1 MIKYNTDGTKEIT
14 LNKEEQDID
23 NILALNEQFLNN
35 YKLVKLCDDLAET
48 INRHDQARHDQRL
61 IDIRDE
67 LGAICHLIQNDD
79 NYQSYSKIHYLD
91 SERKKPI
98 FGYIPPF

>member
-67 LGAICHLIQNDD
+67 LGAISHLIQNDD
-79 NYQSYSKIHYLD
+79 NYQSYCKIHYLN
-91 SERKKPI
+91 SERKKPL

>member
-1 MIKYNTDGTKEIT
+1 MIKTEEIT
-14 LNKEEQDID
+14 LTKEEQDID
-23 NILALNEQFLNN
+23 KFLALNEQYLDN

-48 INRHDQARHDQRL
+48 ISRHDQARHDQRL

-67 LGAICHLIQNDD
+67 LGAISHLIQNDD
-79 NYQSYSKIHYLD
+79 NYQSFSKIHYLN
-91 SERKKPI
+91 SERKKPL

>member
-1 MIKYNTDGTKEIT
+1 MIKTEEIT
-14 LNKEEQDID
+14 LTKEEQDID

-67 LGAICHLIQNDD
+67 LGATSHLIQNDD
-79 NYQSYSKIHYLD
+79 NYQSYSKIHYLN
-91 SERKKPI
+91 SERKKPL

>member
-14 LNKEEQDID
+14 LNQEEQDID
-23 NILALNEQFLNN
+23 NILALNEQFLDN

-48 INRHDQARHDQRL
+48 IARHDQRL

-67 LGAICHLIQNDD
+67 LGAISHLIQNDD
-79 NYQSYSKIHYLD
+79 NYQSYCKIHYLN
-91 SERKKPI
+91 SERKKP
-98 FGYIPPF
+98 

>member
-1 MIKYNTDGTKEIT
+1 MIKTEEIT
-14 LNKEEQDID
+14 LTKEEQDID
-23 NILALNEQFLNN
+23 NILALDN

-48 INRHDQARHDQRL
+48 IARHDQARHDQRL

-67 LGAICHLIQNDD
+67 LGAISHLIQNDD